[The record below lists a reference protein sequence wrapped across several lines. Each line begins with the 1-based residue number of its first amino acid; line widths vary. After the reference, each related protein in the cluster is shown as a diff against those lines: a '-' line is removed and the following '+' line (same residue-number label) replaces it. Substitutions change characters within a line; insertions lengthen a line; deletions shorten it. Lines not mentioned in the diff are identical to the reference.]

1 MYVHVLSVCVNYSVF
16 ACFLQS
22 QFSQQTIHKSAN
34 LYGYD
39 VGGGNDDNMIIDV
52 IEDLHQNDE
61 TGEDDEIN
69 IEYDENEDEYITKT
83 GDDDDDDDAEI
94 GQNVPSNVYR
104 KGTETTWTKE
114 QIVAYHAELEDEM
127 QRQRQLL
134 KANDDQ

>member
-1 MYVHVLSVCVNYSVF
+1 MYDYE
-16 ACFLQS
+16 
-22 QFSQQTIHKSAN
+22 
-34 LYGYD
+34 

-61 TGEDDEIN
+61 SGGDDEID

-83 GDDDDDDDAEI
+83 GDDDDDDDKI

-104 KGTETTWTKE
+104 KGTETNWTKE
-114 QIVAYHAELEDEM
+114 QIVAYHAEPEDEM